1 MKKQIVIML
10 LMALA
15 AVMLM
20 TIACGSSEDPTDSPG
35 TTRSGTDT
43 SEPASN
49 SRNQEQDEQRDST
62 PDTKDTNRPQVV
74 NTPQIQGSNT
84 TPWPTSAPTR
94 VSTSSAVSNPDRTSI
109 PQPTEPTPDSAED
122 NPARPPGQEPPPP
135 TYDGTSPLIHVFFDQ
150 PWIIIPSIEG
160 QTYKPALKGLTQNGD
175 IVSIDDP
182 AMWEITFERT
192 AKNTS
197 KREEH
202 PFLTAPDGTITLTSS
217 GPTDRTLYEYL
228 TAHHNGNA
236 TEVYVYHNTV
246 DDQLITLSD
255 PKTSTN
261 EWRWWIGD
269 CFYGVRQEGA
279 YKPAFHHAS
288 ATVLTNDQET
298 LDAVHEEARR
308 LGYEPALLR
317 QSDGGT
323 TYTHLQPPRNQCV
336 TLEEAYRLAK
346 EINKIPGVQRLEWI
360 TGDSFQLQG
369 YQKRLAIRNKE

>member
-1 MKKQIVIML
+1 ML

-20 TIACGSSEDPTDSPG
+20 TVACGSSDDPTDLPG

-49 SRNQEQDEQRDST
+49 SQNRNEDRDST
-62 PDTKDTNRPQVV
+62 PDTKDTDTPQVV
-74 NTPQIQGSNT
+74 NTPQIQGSST

-94 VSTSSAVSNPDRTSI
+94 ASTRATVSNPDRTSM

-122 NPARPPGQEPPPP
+122 NPARPPVQEPPPP
-135 TYDGTSPLIHVFFDQ
+135 SYDGASPLIHVFFDQ

-160 QTYKPALKGLTQNGD
+160 QTYKPALKGLTQNGE

-192 AKNTS
+192 AINYS
-197 KREEH
+197 GHEEH

-217 GPTDRTLYEYL
+217 EPANRGLYEHL
-228 TAHHNGNA
+228 TAHHNGN
-236 TEVYVYHNTV
+236 TTQIYVYHNTV
-246 DDQLITLSD
+246 DDQLMTLTD
-255 PKTSTN
+255 QKTSTK
-261 EWRWWIGD
+261 EWIWWIGD
-269 CFYGVRQEGA
+269 CFYGVRQDGA

-298 LDAVHEEARR
+298 LDTVYEEARR
-308 LGYEPALLR
+308 LGYEPTLDW
-317 QSDGGT
+317 QSSKGNPT
-323 TYTHLQPPRNQCV
+323 TTHLQPPRNQCIP
-336 TLEEAYRLAK
+336 LEEAYRLAK
-346 EINKIPGVQRLEWI
+346 EINKIPGVQRLEWLTAESGRLPI
-360 TGDSFQLQG
+360 
-369 YQKRLAIRNKE
+369 YQQRLATRNKE